1 MFGLIIFI
9 HVVVCILLIGLILI
23 QRGRGGGLVES
34 FSDFE
39 SMFGPKTSTFMNRL
53 TTVLAILFLFTCL
66 CLAFISA
73 RQSRSLLSDI
83 KTPQKLAPNIPLQP
97 SNQPLTEA
105 KP

>member
-9 HVVVCILLIGLILI
+9 HVVVCILLIGSILI

-39 SMFGPKTSTFMNRL
+39 SMFGPKTNTFMNRF

-73 RQSRSLLSDI
+73 RQSRSLLSDM
-83 KTPQKLAPNIPLQP
+83 KTPQETQAP
-97 SNQPLTEA
+97 SQPLTEA
-105 KP
+105 QP